1 MSGIEC
7 YWDVRDGLT
16 RIQDL
21 RANLTDV
28 LRRVDDLE
36 LVIYAMKNGTDESS
50 TMLLAQLRLGV
61 EIEALA
67 GIIRSDLD
75 MAGQAAYSND

>member
-1 MSGIEC
+1 
-7 YWDVRDGLT
+7 
-16 RIQDL
+16 
-21 RANLTDV
+21 
-28 LRRVDDLE
+28 
-36 LVIYAMKNGTDESS
+36 MKHGTDESS